1 MAGMSRQKQT
11 IAERGIGV
19 QIRGNGN
26 SVIVYAGSAELGLTR
41 KHLRQAEPKTEL
53 QLFRVDL
60 RATTLVGR
68 DRDLSA
74 LKEWLASD
82 RLVSVRCITGR
93 AGAGKT
99 RLAIELCEHAE
110 RAGWTAGFAQYEQFP
125 EFVKRAAEWRWNKPT
140 LAVIDYAASLAQGL
154 RTWLEILVR
163 PEAQTGS
170 NKLRCLL
177 LERHAERDLGWWA
190 DLMRT
195 VSFSDPAP
203 DELADPPE
211 PVPLPSLNA
220 VEDRRRLLAEAMR
233 SAGQMASLQPIPK
246 PPPPGANVDFDRRLG
261 DDTINNEPLYL
272 MMAGAEAI
280 RSGAPAA
287 LALTRTDLAERAASR
302 ERERL
307 NRLAL
312 QWGVSDK
319 LVAHLAICVTLQGGC
334 SAEEALQL
342 ISEEWHAMGF
352 PETGPAADLVERL
365 GEALP
370 MPGGAPVDAVR
381 PDLIGEAFLLQGM
394 QQLRNFP
401 AVQTEIINRAWRRV
415 DGRVA
420 TTLIRTAQDYA
431 RGDASH
437 CSVVWLR
444 HVLDQ
449 IDDFAALIALNAEIP
464 QQTVALRELAAA
476 AEERINSILAKA
488 ATTEPELRR
497 SVASARNSL
506 AARLSAL
513 GRREPALA
521 AAEEAVAIRRE
532 LAGQRPDAFRP
543 DLAASLNSLANR
555 LSALGRREPALAAA
569 EEAVAIRR
577 ELAGQRPD
585 AFRPDLAISLNNLAA
600 MLSDLGRREPALAAA
615 EEAVAI
621 RRELAGQ
628 RPDAFRPDLAMSLNN
643 LANML
648 SDLGRREPALA
659 AAEEAAALYRELA
672 GQRPDAFRP
681 DLARSLHTLAAML
694 SALGRREPA
703 LAAAEEA
710 VAIRR
715 ELAGQRPDAFR
726 PDLAMSLHNLAAMLS
741 ALGRREPA
749 LAAAEEAVAIRREL
763 AGQRPDAFRPDLA
776 MSLSNLANLLSTL
789 GRREPALAAAEEA
802 AALYRELAGQRPE
815 AFRPD
820 LATSL
825 AVRAN
830 CLDALGRAAD
840 ALATNVEAVTML
852 SEAFVEHPAAFGH
865 RMAHIIRQYL
875 ERCERIGQ
883 QPDTELLGPVVAI
896 LQNQHTQTE
905 E

>member
-1 MAGMSRQKQT
+1 MGAGSASQT
-11 IAERGIGV
+11 VGERGIGV
-19 QIRGNGN
+19 QVRGDGN
-26 SVIVYAGSAELGLTR
+26 SVIVHAGSAELGLAR

-82 RLVSVRCITGR
+82 RLISVRCITGR

-110 RAGWTAGFAQYEQFP
+110 YAGWTAGFAQYEQFP
-125 EFVKRAAEWRWNKPT
+125 EFLKRAAEWRWKKPT
-140 LAVIDYAASLAQGL
+140 LVVIDYAAALAQGL

-163 PEAQTGS
+163 PEAQTS
-170 NKLRCLL
+170 SDKLRLLL

-220 VEDRRRLLAEAMR
+220 VEDRRSLLAEAMR
-233 SAGQMASLQPIPK
+233 LAGQMANIQPIPQ
-246 PPPPGANVDFDRRLG
+246 PPPPGAHADFDRRLG

-302 ERERL
+302 ERQRL

-312 QWGVSDK
+312 QWGVLDK
-319 LVAHLAICVTLQGGC
+319 LVAHLAMCVTLQGGC

-342 ISEEWHAMGF
+342 TSEERRAMGF
-352 PETGPAADLVERL
+352 PEASPTAELVGRL

-370 MPGGAPVDAVR
+370 MLGGASVDAMR

-394 QQLRNFP
+394 QQHRNFP
-401 AVQTEIINRAWRRV
+401 AVQTEIIDRAWRRV
-415 DGRVA
+415 DGGVA

-431 RGDASH
+431 QGDASH
-437 CSVVWLR
+437 RSVVWLR

-449 IDDFAALIALNAEIP
+449 IDDFAALIALAAEIP
-464 QQTVALRELAAA
+464 QRTVALRELAVA
-476 AEERINSILAKA
+476 AEERINAALPEAVKEETGLRPLLARA
-488 ATTEPELRR
+488 R
-497 SVASARNSL
+497 SSL

-521 AAEEAVAIRRE
+521 AAQEAVALYRELAGQRPDAFRPDLATSLSNLANMLSDLGRREPALAAAQEAVAIRRE

-543 DLAASLNSLANR
+543 DLAGSLNNLAR
-555 LSALGRREPALAAA
+555 TLIDLGRREPALAAA
-569 EEAVAIRR
+569 QEAVAIRR

-585 AFRPDLAISLNNLAA
+585 AFRPDLAGSLNNLAYT
-600 MLSDLGRREPALAAA
+600 LSALGRREPALAAA
-615 EEAVAI
+615 QEAVAI

-628 RPDAFRPDLAMSLNN
+628 RPDAFRPDLAGSLNNLANTLSALGRREPALAAAQEASALHRELAGQRPDAFRPDLANSLNN

-659 AAEEAAALYRELA
+659 AA
-672 GQRPDAFRP
+672 Q
-681 DLARSLHTLAAML
+681 
-694 SALGRREPA
+694 
-703 LAAAEEA
+703 
-710 VAIRR
+710 
-715 ELAGQRPDAFR
+715 
-726 PDLAMSLHNLAAMLS
+726 
-741 ALGRREPA
+741 
-749 LAAAEEAVAIRREL
+749 
-763 AGQRPDAFRPDLA
+763 
-776 MSLSNLANLLSTL
+776 
-789 GRREPALAAAEEA
+789 
-802 AALYRELAGQRPE
+802 
-815 AFRPD
+815 
-820 LATSL
+820 
-825 AVRAN
+825 
-830 CLDALGRAAD
+830 
-840 ALATNVEAVTML
+840 
-852 SEAFVEHPAAFGH
+852 
-865 RMAHIIRQYL
+865 
-875 ERCERIGQ
+875 
-883 QPDTELLGPVVAI
+883 
-896 LQNQHTQTE
+896 
-905 E
+905 